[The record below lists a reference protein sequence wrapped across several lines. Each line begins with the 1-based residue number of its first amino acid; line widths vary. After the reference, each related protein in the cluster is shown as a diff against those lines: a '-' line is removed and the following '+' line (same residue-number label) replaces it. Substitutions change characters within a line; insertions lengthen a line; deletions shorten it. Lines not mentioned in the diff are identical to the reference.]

1 MYLRLAV
8 DSYSLHGQLIYSV
21 NEKQLKD
28 VFGLAGKV
36 VSVTINKDREGN
48 SKGHGVVEFEH
59 PVEAVQAISMLN
71 NQMYM
76 DRIIRSVAS
85 S

>member
-1 MYLRLAV
+1 M
-8 DSYSLHGQLIYSV
+8 D
-21 NEKQLKD
+21 EKQLKE

-36 VSVTINKDREGN
+36 VSVSINKDREGN

-76 DRIIRSVAS
+76 DRVIRSVSRSRS
-85 S
+85 SRW

>member
-1 MYLRLAV
+1 M
-8 DSYSLHGQLIYSV
+8 D
-21 NEKQLKD
+21 EKQLKD

-36 VSVTINKDREGN
+36 VSVSINKDREGN

-76 DRIIRSVAS
+76 DRTIRSVRS
-85 S
+85 LCYTISVTSLCFVCLSTDC